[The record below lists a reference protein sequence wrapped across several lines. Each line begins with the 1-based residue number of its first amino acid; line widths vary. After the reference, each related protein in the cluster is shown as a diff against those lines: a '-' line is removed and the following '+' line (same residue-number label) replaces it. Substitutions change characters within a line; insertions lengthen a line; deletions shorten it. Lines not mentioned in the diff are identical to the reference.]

1 MIFDIIT
8 LFPKVFET
16 YLQESLIG
24 KAQKN
29 KIIKINVLNIRDF
42 TSDKHKTVDDK
53 AFGGGRGMV
62 LKVEPIY
69 KAIQSLKKKKEKK
82 TKIILFSP
90 RGKKFNQKMATRF
103 SKLDR
108 LILIS
113 GRYEGVDE
121 RIAKHI
127 VDEEISIGDYVLMG
141 GDLPALV
148 LIETIS
154 RLVPNVI
161 GKPELLKQRIT
172 KDKGFIEYPQY
183 TRPEVFS
190 PKKGMSWSIP
200 KVLLCGDHKKIEDWR
215 KKHSKI
221 IE

>member
-8 LFPKVFET
+8 LFPEVFET

-29 KIIKINVLNIRDF
+29 KIIKINVLNVRDF
-42 TSDKHKTVDDK
+42 ASDKHKTVDDK

-82 TKIILFSP
+82 TKVILFTP

-127 VDEEISIGDYVLMG
+127 IDEEISIGDYVLMG

-154 RLVPNVI
+154 RLIPNVI
-161 GKPELLKQRIT
+161 GKPELLKERIT

-183 TRPEVFS
+183 TRPEIFW
-190 PKKGMSWSIP
+190 PQKGISWRIP
-200 KVLLCGDHKKIEDWR
+200 KILLSGDHKKIEDWR

>member
-8 LFPKVFET
+8 LFPEVFET
-16 YLQESLIG
+16 YLKQSLIG
-24 KAQKN
+24 KAQKD

-82 TKIILFSP
+82 TKVILFTP

-148 LIETIS
+148 LIETVS
-154 RLVPNVI
+154 RLIPNVI
-161 GKPELLKQRIT
+161 GKPELLKERIT
-172 KDKGFIEYPQY
+172 KNKGFIEYPQY
-183 TRPEVFS
+183 TRPEIFS
-190 PKKGMSWSIP
+190 PKKGISWRIP